1 MLLFRIEFR
10 VDETDNT
17 GTLRMVVLAPE
28 TEETADSPSRFDLPY
43 SWSGFVCESV
53 SYGGEVPSKT

>member
-1 MLLFRIEFR
+1 

-28 TEETADSPSRFDLPY
+28 TEEMAVSPSRFVFPY
-43 SWSGFVCESV
+43 NWSGFVCESV

>member
-1 MLLFRIEFR
+1 M
-10 VDETDNT
+10 DEADNT
-17 GTLRMVVLAPE
+17 GTLRIVDLAPE
-28 TEETADSPSRFDLPY
+28 TEEMADSPSRFVLPY